1 MMQEGD
7 RTILINVAKV
17 VAVLVVIMI
26 ALIFVASYIGNNMT

>member
-17 VAVLVVIMI
+17 VAVLVAIMI
-26 ALIFVASYIGNNMT
+26 ALIFVATYIGNNMT